1 MPKSG
6 GDLQPIH
13 ELLASELSSVDQ
25 AEEFV
30 MSRAESIGFDEDAR
44 LDLGL
49 AVREAMVNAVVHG
62 NQYSAEKKVR
72 LDIQNSIDSLRVTIL
87 DQGTGFELK
96 AVPDPLNNEN
106 LMRTSGRGLLMMQTY
121 VDELTVKRAANGG
134 TEVIMVKYLA

>member
-1 MPKSG
+1 
-6 GDLQPIH
+6 
-13 ELLASELSSVDQ
+13 
-25 AEEFV
+25 

-87 DQGTGFELK
+87 DQGSGFELK